1 MLNPL
6 LDVWQNILQI
16 CIVLKC
22 FFFSTGKF
30 CKIILPLFLLLKKIK
45 AINYVKVAV
54 WQRWSNISN
63 TPPLKLT
70 MCDSER
76 YSPVTKKKSSNL
88 IKRYILF
95 ASIRTWRPALLSKCN
110 RFATLATLGVA
121 PRWRLPA
128 DAALVRGLP
137 GGTSYMAVEA
147 NDALCCRS

>member
-54 WQRWSNISN
+54 
-63 TPPLKLT
+63 
-70 MCDSER
+70 
-76 YSPVTKKKSSNL
+76 
-88 IKRYILF
+88 
-95 ASIRTWRPALLSKCN
+95 
-110 RFATLATLGVA
+110 
-121 PRWRLPA
+121 
-128 DAALVRGLP
+128 
-137 GGTSYMAVEA
+137 
-147 NDALCCRS
+147 